1 MSDLTVRPQDLGF
14 GDLFDEI
21 RDAVVVADAT
31 TGRIVNWNR
40 AAAQIF
46 GYSSSEAVGLPVEVL
61 VPERLRE
68 RYRAALSRY
77 RELGRGAYIDPDGLL
92 EVPAMRKEGEEIN
105 IEMSLSPIALA
116 RETGEADGRFVL
128 AIVRE
133 VTERNLVYD
142 RFAESESRFAR
153 VLSNAHAYIYRCR
166 NHPSYPN
173 EFASDYALT
182 LTGYAPQEL
191 MVDGDVRFGD
201 LIVEEDKQRV
211 WDEVQRALSS
221 RESFEVR
228 YAIRRRDGEIRHV
241 QEYGQGVYGEGG
253 EVVALEGLVYDV
265 TEGEGTVQRLR
276 EAEQRYRTLI
286 EQIPAI
292 VYIEDMNGRMTTLYD
307 SPQIEAMLGYPQDRY
322 LEDPDYW
329 VKIIHPDDRERLM
342 AESRRASA
350 SGEPFSQEY
359 RVVASDGRVVWV
371 KDDAI
376 VVRDEAGEPLHWQ
389 GLIFD
394 ITERREAEEKLRTSE
409 AELRAIFEVMTDVIL
424 EIDGEGRYLKIA
436 PTNPSL
442 LYVPSTEML
451 GKTLHEVFEKDQ
463 ADAFLGHVR
472 HALET

>member
-286 EQIPAI
+286 ERISA
-292 VYIEDMNGRMTTLYD
+292 VTYIQEATGSHALTYV
-307 SPQIEAMLGYPQDRY
+307 SPQMESMLGVQARGMHLRPRALDKDPPPRRSQASAGGGQAHQRNRRALQDRVSPVRQGRSGGV
-322 LEDPDYW
+322 D
-329 VKIIHPDDRERLM
+329 
-342 AESRRASA
+342 SRRGCTSA
-350 SGEPFSQEY
+350 RRGRKAPLLARRPDGHNRAQAGGGGDKGGEP
-359 RVVASDGRVVWV
+359 
-371 KDDAI
+371 
-376 VVRDEAGEPLHWQ
+376 
-389 GLIFD
+389 
-394 ITERREAEEKLRTSE
+394 
-409 AELRAIFEVMTDVIL
+409 
-424 EIDGEGRYLKIA
+424 A
-436 PTNPSL
+436 P
-442 LYVPSTEML
+442 
-451 GKTLHEVFEKDQ
+451 
-463 ADAFLGHVR
+463 
-472 HALET
+472 